1 MPCQPVPEY
10 VIDFMLLTPIAVAAV
25 CKTPCAS
32 WAMTDP
38 AISVA
43 RLNDSQNRFAIFV
56 LPVILLIHSK
66 LTSG

>member
-1 MPCQPVPEY
+1 
-10 VIDFMLLTPIAVAAV
+10 MLLTPIAVAAV
-25 CKTPCAS
+25 CKTLCAS
-32 WAMTDP
+32 WAAADP

-56 LPVILLIHSK
+56 LPVILVTHNK